1 MESSDENVTLRE
13 TETSDLAATVQ
24 KICIDTVEREDVEDD
39 EDENLLQ
46 IVEKEDVE
54 DDEDQGLS
62 KIVEKVDVEDEDN
75 EDRSLSKIVEKVDV
89 EDEDDEDRSLSKI
102 VEKVDVEDEDDE
114 DRSLSKIV
122 EKVDVEDEDDEDRSL
137 SKIVE
142 KVDVEDDED
151 QGFSKIVETEDVEDD
166 EDQGLSKIVVQVEL
180 ERQLV
185 DRQEHRLSYDDPSDV
200 SDQLCKQVSSGQLDV
215 MKSSS
220 SHSTSSEVAVTDK
233 ESSSPIVFEETH
245 RQSVGQVRTHQEV
258 EITQGGVGLD
268 GGGSSMGSKT
278 KLIKTVHIQSRQLS
292 TLDEKNEDSKQM
304 PLDAKVEKEAN
315 RQRRPEDKRQQLS
328 AGRPRVAADAEKP
341 SAKGVSSGHRYLG
354 RFKSFDAASCQ
365 MPAISTL
372 RTGPSVGENAPGG
385 LSVNH
390 LRRNRVASLDLGNTS
405 SSSSSSSLKR
415 SVIRRETLR
424 ETNVCEPTN
433 ERMNTGILQNGKTQI
448 ATAAATKTATMAATK
463 TATTAATKTA
473 TTAATKR
480 RPSLLLHQN
489 SSYTS
494 GRTYAAVVQNNK
506 TPSDSN
512 LFDSET
518 VVTSNIQSRRTSTP
532 LPSAEDPASCS
543 SSMSLENS
551 RPGLQEKKQLSV
563 LANKRGLKNQSLV
576 ISSKSKTT
584 NAGKCGQLKL
594 KIGEES

>member
-39 EDENLLQ
+39 EDENLLK
-46 IVEKEDVE
+46 IVEKVDVE
-54 DDEDQGLS
+54 DDDNEDRSLSKIVEKVDVEDEDDEDRSLS

-114 DRSLSKIV
+114 DQS
-122 EKVDVEDEDDEDRSL
+122 
-137 SKIVE
+137 
-142 KVDVEDDED
+142 
-151 QGFSKIVETEDVEDD
+151 FSKILETEDVEDD
-166 EDQGLSKIVVQVEL
+166 KDQGLSKIVVQVEL

-200 SDQLCKQVSSGQLDV
+200 SDQLCKQVSSGQLDA

-304 PLDAKVEKEAN
+304 PLD
-315 RQRRPEDKRQQLS
+315 
-328 AGRPRVAADAEKP
+328 
-341 SAKGVSSGHRYLG
+341 
-354 RFKSFDAASCQ
+354 
-365 MPAISTL
+365 
-372 RTGPSVGENAPGG
+372 
-385 LSVNH
+385 
-390 LRRNRVASLDLGNTS
+390 
-405 SSSSSSSLKR
+405 
-415 SVIRRETLR
+415 
-424 ETNVCEPTN
+424 
-433 ERMNTGILQNGKTQI
+433 
-448 ATAAATKTATMAATK
+448 
-463 TATTAATKTA
+463 
-473 TTAATKR
+473 
-480 RPSLLLHQN
+480 
-489 SSYTS
+489 
-494 GRTYAAVVQNNK
+494 
-506 TPSDSN
+506 
-512 LFDSET
+512 
-518 VVTSNIQSRRTSTP
+518 
-532 LPSAEDPASCS
+532 
-543 SSMSLENS
+543 
-551 RPGLQEKKQLSV
+551 
-563 LANKRGLKNQSLV
+563 
-576 ISSKSKTT
+576 
-584 NAGKCGQLKL
+584 
-594 KIGEES
+594 